1 MKTSLRQIRQDLK
14 QPHQLASLLI
24 ALIPLF
30 PEYISFFLVIAAGVL
45 AFKTLRA
52 EGKQLAVGT
61 IGKLMLAYIA
71 YTVFTLLYSQNRFV
85 TLCNVG
91 MWVFFFF
98 VYLIL
103 YNLLTDTDR
112 YDSLMLY
119 ITGVAGVVGLIACL
133 QYRICLFTNSNFIE
147 VWGWLDDLVFP
158 LIPLDLT
165 VPHYVMRSCATFTN
179 PNSLSMYLTAVA
191 PFVVYFNFYERRE
204 GLRLFCRIC
213 LFLCFGGVIFSF
225 SRGGY
230 LALLVLAVA
239 LLLLNIRHRFAAVS
253 LYSLCVALLIPDEV
267 VKRFVTIIPGI
278 SLGEQ
283 LLDSSPLI
291 PDVGTDAGEI
301 LITPSDIINNSTAD
315 LAVNDRYRMWLE
327 SLTSIGENPLFGH
340 GMGNGISQEILADG
354 GINAPHTHN
363 LILELL
369 VGGGI
374 IALILMLLIGFK
386 VAKNGV
392 ELMRNGYGY
401 SFWIGFAVLGFVSSF
416 CIQGMVDYPLLTPKL
431 VANFMMIMALVE
443 RANTLYTAKGI
454 PVRQK
459 LKKKLFP
466 TPKKH

>member
-14 QPHQLASLLI
+14 QPEQLALLLI

-30 PEYISFFLVIAAGVL
+30 PEYISFILVILAGVL
-45 AFKTLRA
+45 AYRALRTK
-52 EGKQLAVGT
+52 GKRPVVGT
-61 IGKLMLAYIA
+61 IGKLMLAYIG
-71 YTVFTLLYSQNRFV
+71 YTVFTLLYSENRFV
-85 TLCNVG
+85 TLCNAG
-91 MWVFFFF
+91 MWVFFFL

-112 YDSLMLY
+112 YDSMMLY
-119 ITGVAGVVGLIACL
+119 ITGAAGVVGLIACL
-133 QYRICLFTNSNFIE
+133 QYRICLFTNTNFIE

-165 VPHYVMRSCATFTN
+165 IPHYVMRSCSTFTN
-179 PNSLSMYLTAVA
+179 PNSLSMYLTAVT
-191 PFVVYFNFYERRE
+191 PFVVYFNFYERRD

-230 LALLVLAVA
+230 LAILILAAA
-239 LLLLNIRHRFAAVS
+239 LLLLNIRHRFTTVS

-278 SLGEQ
+278 TVGEQ
-283 LLDSSPLI
+283 LLQNSPLA
-291 PDVGTDAGEI
+291 PDVGNSGEV

-327 SLTSIGENPLFGH
+327 SLESISQRPLFGH
-340 GMGNGISQEILADG
+340 GMGNGVSQEILADA

-363 LILELL
+363 LVLELL
-369 VGGGI
+369 LGGGI
-374 IALILMLLIGFK
+374 IALIIMLLIGFK

-443 RANTLYTAKGI
+443 RANTLYAAKGI

-459 LKKKLFP
+459 LRKKLLV
-466 TPKKH
+466 KKRTQ